1 MCLSPCQTADEFSNF
16 QLNLERLVGQTKHLT
31 STITV
36 VLGAFNAMSKSQI
49 KFVTATGCRHTW
61 KTTKTLKKT
70 VFFVTLRENLE
81 NSGNF
86 EDFPG
91 NFRRFC

>member
-16 QLNLERLVGQTKHLT
+16 PLNLERLVGQIKHLT

-61 KTTKTLKKT
+61 KTTKTLKKQC
-70 VFFVTLRENLE
+70 FL
-81 NSGNF
+81 
-86 EDFPG
+86 
-91 NFRRFC
+91 

>member
-16 QLNLERLVGQTKHLT
+16 QLNLERLVGQIKHLT

-36 VLGAFNAMSKSQI
+36 VLGAFSAMSKSQI

-61 KTTKTLKKT
+61 KTTKT
-70 VFFVTLRENLE
+70 VFFVTLSENLE

-86 EDFPG
+86 ENFPG